1 MAISGQ
7 QIINIGAENQVS
19 GSDSLYEAFN
29 KSQNNFT
36 RLFNIASPY
45 NTFNTGIGVSTYANS
60 SSGTVTITNTGVT
73 SIVAG
78 TGITI
83 SGDTGAVTI
92 SASGNGNVGVTS
104 VGIESTTLLVA
115 NTPIVSAGNISIEMT
130 AIPPSV
136 DFAAGQYIAPTMT
149 VDQYGRVVGIANG
162 SGVGTVTSIALTA
175 VGNGLQVSGSP
186 ITDSGTIEIVN
197 TGVTRINAGEGI
209 TLSDTTGEI
218 TISSTNMNYGTVTR
232 IDFSSNNLTITGSPV
247 TSTGNIT
254 VDIPNNI
261 TLAGNVIAN
270 YILANTTLATS
281 GNLTVSGNATMG
293 IVTGTTFNGNFIGP
307 LTGTVGATTPYSG
320 NFTAVTATGNVGAN
334 NVNVTTAVTSTGLV
348 ANSNSGYLK
357 FTNTT
362 GNYTGFFTPSSI
374 SDSSYYVP
382 NVTGTIYSV
391 LGIKDD
397 AATKQLG
404 WKTVVTQ
411 TISVTLRDGSTTVT
425 CPPDVVQRDY
435 MLEARDGSFIRVAIS

>member
-7 QIINIGAENQVS
+7 QIINIGAENQVT

-36 RLFNIASPY
+36 RLFNVASPY
-45 NTFNTGIGVSTYANS
+45 NTFNSGNGIATYANS
-60 SSGTVTITNTGVT
+60 SAGTVTITNTGVT

-78 TGITI
+78 TGIAI

-104 VGIESTTLLVA
+104 VGIESTTLVVA
-115 NTPIVSAGNISIEMT
+115 NTPIVSAGNISVELS

-136 DFAAGQYIAPTMT
+136 SFAAGDYIAPTMT
-149 VDQYGRVVGIANG
+149 VDEYGRVVAIANG

-232 IDFSSNNLTITGSPV
+232 IDFSSNNLTISGSPV

-254 VDIPNNI
+254 VDIPDDI
-261 TLAGNVIAN
+261 TLAGNIIAD
-270 YILANTTLATS
+270 YILANTTLES
-281 GNLTVSGNATMG
+281 QGNL
-293 IVTGTTFNGNFIGP
+293 IVTGTANMGVVNGTEFNGNLIGP
-307 LTGTVGATTPYSG
+307 LTGTVGADTAYSG
-320 NFTAVTATGNVGAN
+320 NFTTVSATGNVDAN
-334 NVNVTTAVTSTGLV
+334 NVNVTNEVISLGLI
-348 ANSNSGYLK
+348 ANADSSYLK
-357 FTNTT
+357 FTNDA

-382 NVTGTIYSV
+382 NATGTIYSV

-404 WKTVVTQ
+404 WKTIVTQ
-411 TISVTLRDGSTTVT
+411 TISITLRDGSTTVT

-435 MLEARDGSFIRVAIS
+435 MLETRDGSFIRVAIS